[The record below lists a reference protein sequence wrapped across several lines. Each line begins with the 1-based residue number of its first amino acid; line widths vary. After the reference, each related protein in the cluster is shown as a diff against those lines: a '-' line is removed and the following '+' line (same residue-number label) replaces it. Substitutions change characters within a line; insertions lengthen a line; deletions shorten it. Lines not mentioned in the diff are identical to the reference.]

1 MKWYHWVLIA
11 AVVLLVADDFIGR
24 RLLAWRKRRETHI
37 TAERMR
43 KWNVTAFRGARAV
56 DKNRWLS

>member
-1 MKWYHWVLIA
+1 MKAGLWCVGIGTL
-11 AVVLLVADDFIGR
+11 LLVLDWAIGYWFD
-24 RLLAWRKRRETHI
+24 WRKRRDTHI

-43 KWNVTAFRGARAV
+43 RWNVTAFRGARYV

>member
-11 AVVLLVADDFIGR
+11 AVVLLVADDFLG